1 MRFLAVLLLASCAA
15 AAAAQQLR
23 TIPADARRGQM
34 WHLQEMIVQ
43 IDDRRVRLSQGA
55 QIRSPS
61 NTIVLPTA
69 LPPGS
74 LVKYQLDQA
83 GQVHRVWIL
92 TPQEAAQ
99 PDQAAQPG
107 QR

>member
-1 MRFLAVLLLASCAA
+1 MRLFAAAILLACST

-23 TIPADARRGQM
+23 TIPPDARRGQM

-43 IDDRRVRLSQGA
+43 IDDRRVLLSQGA
-55 QIRSPS
+55 QIRGPS
-61 NTIVLPTA
+61 NMVVLPTA

-74 LVKYQLDQA
+74 VVKYQLNEA

-99 PDQAAQPG
+99 PDQ
-107 QR
+107 R